1 MRIMGLD
8 LGTKTI
14 GVAVSDESRITAQP
28 IGVIKRVSF
37 EKDLIALDE
46 LVEKYQITEIV
57 LGLPVNM
64 NGTMGEKSQA
74 AMRFRDRLADR
85 TGLPVGVWDERLSTA
100 AVNRVLID
108 GDMSRAKRKGV
119 VDKLAASY
127 ILQGYLDSLKY
138 GAGRP

>member
-1 MRIMGLD
+1 MGLD